1 VAPERLTVPALIDR
15 WSAER
20 PDHQFLVADDA
31 TLTYRGLDEATR
43 AAAARFVADGVV
55 KGTRVGV
62 QMPNGAAWAEAAL
75 ALARIGAVVVPLS
88 TLLRPPELELQLR
101 TAAVERLVVVPEFRG
116 RRALDDLRAIS
127 PELTARAEPIFERT
141 LPRLR
146 SIVVWPEWAAAPRPD
161 TPLRDTPPPDIGPA
175 LVDALA
181 AAVRPADDLAV
192 IFTSGSRGTP
202 KGVIHTHGGA
212 LGATEAGLDGRRVTG
227 DDRLYIPMP
236 FFWVGGFGTGL
247 LSVLVAGATLVSE
260 AQPEPAR
267 TLALLQRERVTLFR
281 GWPDQADALAA
292 HPAFATTDLGALRP
306 GSLQSVLPV
315 PAAPG
320 RRASLLGMTETF
332 GPYCGDRLD
341 RDLPPGKEGSC
352 GRPFG
357 GVEVRVVDVET
368 GVPVPPGELGEIQVR
383 SPNLMRGICGRV
395 RADVF
400 TPDGFY
406 PTGDLGS
413 VDADGYVFFRGRRD
427 DMFKVKGASVY
438 PSEVEAALVAIPEVE
453 RAYVV
458 AVGDGTAPEVGAV
471 VVPAAGVDCT
481 VEQLAAA
488 TRARL
493 SAFKVPTRW
502 SVILADEVPT
512 TATGKVDQS
521 ALRLLLAAPVEERA

>member
-1 VAPERLTVPALIDR
+1 
-15 WSAER
+15 
-20 PDHQFLVADDA
+20 
-31 TLTYRGLDEATR
+31 
-43 AAAARFVADGVV
+43 
-55 KGTRVGV
+55 
-62 QMPNGAAWAEAAL
+62 MPNSAAWAEAGL
-75 ALARIGAVVVPLS
+75 ALARIGAVVVTLS

-116 RRALDDLRAIS
+116 RDYLDDLRAIS
-127 PELTARAEPIFERT
+127 PELTPRSDRIFDRT

-146 SIVVWPEWAAAPRPD
+146 SVVVWPEWTAGRPPD
-161 TPLRDTPPPDIGPA
+161 TDPA

-192 IFTSGSRGTP
+192 IFTSGSRGIP
-202 KGVIHTHGGA
+202 KGVVHTHGGA
-212 LGATEAGLDGRRVTG
+212 LGATEAGLEARRVTA

-260 AQPEPAR
+260 AQPEPPR

-281 GWPDQADALAA
+281 GWPDQADAIAA
-292 HPAFATTDLGALRP
+292 HPAFAGTDLGALRP
-306 GSLQSVLPV
+306 GSLQSVLPE

-320 RRASLLGMTETF
+320 RRAALLGMTETF

-352 GRPFG
+352 GRPFRD
-357 GVEVRVVDVET
+357 VEVRVVDVET
-368 GVPVPPGELGEIQVR
+368 GAPVPAGGGPGEIQVR
-383 SPNLMRGICGRV
+383 GPNLMRGICGQV

-400 TPDGFY
+400 TADGFY

-458 AVGDGTAPEVGAV
+458 PVGDGTAPEVGAV
-471 VVPAAGVDCT
+471 VVATPGVDCT

-502 SVILADEVPT
+502 SVIGADEVPT

-521 ALRLLLAAPVEERA
+521 AIKQLLAAPVQERT